1 MNESNS
7 YDSELSL
14 IARIEALL
22 FIAPGAVSP
31 SQLASTLRVTTNR
44 VEKGLKELEYR
55 YLKHADEHGL
65 RLQTHHGRIQLT
77 TAPQAADDIETFLGL
92 EDTSRLSRAALE
104 TLAIVAYQEP
114 ITRPQVDAIRGV
126 HSDGVLKTLLSR
138 GLIEEVGRAEAPG
151 RPILY
156 SITPDFLQHF
166 GLNSLDE
173 LPPLDFSA
181 EEIGEEQSTSE
192 DDSSV

>member
-1 MNESNS
+1 MSDPNIFDN
-7 YDSELSL
+7 ELSL
-14 IARIEALL
+14 IARLEALL

-31 SQLASTLRVTTNR
+31 SQLANTLRVTTNQ

-55 YLKHADEHGL
+55 YLRDADEHGL
-65 RLQTHHGRIQLT
+65 RLQKHHGRFQLT
-77 TAPQAADDIETFLGL
+77 TAPQAADDIENFLGL
-92 EDTSRLSRAALE
+92 EETTRLSRAALE
-104 TLAIVAYQEP
+104 TMAIIAYREP

-126 HSDGVLKTLLSR
+126 NSDGVLRTLLSR

-156 SITPDFLQHF
+156 SVTEEFLGHF

-173 LPPLDFSA
+173 LPPLDIPTGQPGDEKVSA
-181 EEIGEEQSTSE
+181 NLDQP
-192 DDSSV
+192 

>member
-1 MNESNS
+1 MNDPNS
-7 YDSELSL
+7 YDNELSL
-14 IARIEALL
+14 IARLEALL
-22 FIAPGAVSP
+22 FIAPGAVTP
-31 SQLASTLRVTTNR
+31 SQLANTLRVTTNR

-55 YLKHADEHGL
+55 YLKNADEHGL
-65 RLQTHHGRIQLT
+65 RLQNHHGRIQMT

-92 EDTSRLSRAALE
+92 EETTRLSRAALE

-126 HSDGVLKTLLSR
+126 NSDGVLKTLLSK

-156 SITPDFLQHF
+156 SITPDFLGHF

-173 LPPLDFSA
+173 LPPLDFPA
-181 EEIGEEQSTSE
+181 KEINEQQPSDGGSHP
-192 DDSSV
+192 